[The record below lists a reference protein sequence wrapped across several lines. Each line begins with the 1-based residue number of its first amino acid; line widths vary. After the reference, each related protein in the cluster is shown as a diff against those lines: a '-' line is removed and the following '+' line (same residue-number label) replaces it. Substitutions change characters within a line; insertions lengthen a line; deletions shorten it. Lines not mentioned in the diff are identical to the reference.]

1 MDGHTELFVV
11 ATMHTAWGAVGEA
24 WWVGVRGLMAHRWGS
39 QGLGALWL
47 LLQGVAGGSRGKEG
61 PWVKLGSW

>member
-1 MDGHTELFVV
+1 MR
-11 ATMHTAWGAVGEA
+11 EA
-24 WWVGVRGLMAHRWGS
+24 WWVGVRGPVAHCWGS
-39 QGLGALWL
+39 QGLCAFWL